1 MTIAVKVAVYTS
13 LGIIIAEIV
22 FSRDCKELDMK
33 THRFWLEAF
42 RFWKGKRSFQYMIPK
57 MLLSFLNKG
66 TRAYFLKMS
75 LLLLTKSFSK
85 FFKWQ

>member
-1 MTIAVKVAVYTS
+1 MKKSHELMTIAVKVAVYTS

-42 RFWKGKRSFQYMIPK
+42 RF
-57 MLLSFLNKG
+57 
-66 TRAYFLKMS
+66 
-75 LLLLTKSFSK
+75 
-85 FFKWQ
+85 